1 MSTGRRPGLAAKLP
15 PGVRIPDVAVPTGA
29 MVTLPGRGETFVTD
43 TPGPTRAAPAIL
55 LLHALTTTGLLT
67 WFPSI
72 PALADR
78 YRVITMDQ
86 RFHGR
91 GITSAEFS
99 LRDCADDAAAVL
111 DALHVDQAM
120 IAGYSMGS
128 LVAQRVWRQHPDR
141 VGGLVLCASTDHFQ
155 STVTERIFH
164 QSVGAS
170 MSAFRGAASRRA
182 VRDLETVDHDVAD
195 LQPVDPAD
203 DIHRWALA
211 EFRSTRP
218 WAVGQAVA
226 AIGRHHS
233 RPWIGTVT
241 APTAVVVPLR
251 DKAIPPERQF
261 AMARRI
267 PGATVH
273 EVDGGHA
280 SCVMNAQAFVP
291 VLIEACATVRARW
304 VDDADLIASGA

>member
-1 MSTGRRPGLAAKLP
+1 MSIGRRGDFAAKLP
-15 PGVRIPDVAVPTGA
+15 PGITVPDVAIPTGS
-29 MVTLPGRGETFVTD
+29 MVTLPGRGETFMTD
-43 TPGPTRAAPAIL
+43 TAGPTPDAPVVL
-55 LLHALTTTGLLT
+55 LLHALSTTGLLT

-72 PALADR
+72 PVLAQR

-91 GITSAEFS
+91 GIMSAQFS
-99 LRDCADDAAAVL
+99 LHDCADDAAAVL
-111 DALHVDQAM
+111 DALAVDRAM
-120 IAGYSMGS
+120 IVGYSMGS

-155 STVTERIFH
+155 STLTERIFH
-164 QSVGAS
+164 QSVGTS
-170 MSAFRGAASRRA
+170 MSAFRGASPRRGGS
-182 VRDLETVDHDVAD
+182 VEPL
-195 LQPVDPAD
+195 DPTD
-203 DIHRWALA
+203 DIRRWALA

-218 WAVGQAVA
+218 WAVAQAVA

-233 RPWIGTVT
+233 RPWISGIA
-241 APTAVVVPLR
+241 APTAVVVPVR
-251 DKAIPPERQF
+251 DRAIPPERQF

-280 SCVMNAQAFVP
+280 SCVMNAEAFVP
-291 VLIEACATVRARW
+291 VLLEACTTVRARW
-304 VDDADLIASGA
+304 AHDAELATSKG